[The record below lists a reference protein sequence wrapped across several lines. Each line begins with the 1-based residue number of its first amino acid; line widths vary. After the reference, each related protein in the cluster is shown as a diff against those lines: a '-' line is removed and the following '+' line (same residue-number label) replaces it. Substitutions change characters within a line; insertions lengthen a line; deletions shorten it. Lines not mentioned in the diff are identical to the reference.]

1 MAAPGGE
8 EAAAAGGFAAW
19 LAARLEALG
28 LDRAVYGAYIQGLL
42 REEESDEERLEALRG
57 VLATSLVSDGTGRE
71 GGVPLTPEQGA
82 DSPRGVEGQPRPRR
96 ARGGLMRRTE
106 GTRGHRPPEALGFLL
121 SIYFPWSCKVST
133 VSLSQGVAYT

>member
-8 EAAAAGGFAAW
+8 AAGGFAAW

-57 VLATSLVSDGTGRE
+57 VLAACLVRARPGWAGEFLSPVAGPGGTEPPGA
-71 GGVPLTPEQGA
+71 GGGFRRA
-82 DSPRGVEGQPRPRR
+82 SPPFPRP
-96 ARGGLMRRTE
+96 
-106 GTRGHRPPEALGFLL
+106 
-121 SIYFPWSCKVST
+121 
-133 VSLSQGVAYT
+133 